1 MPANPIKNI
10 PIDLKITPQIDLSP
24 CSSSTCADLVP
35 IRIYDKYDKQSLGL
49 VRRLNSDI
57 WSLERRPLPTISI
70 IVKQIQNDESPSKI
84 QQAVDWLTEDLDL
97 GQIFDEF
104 RGETDS
110 RVSWVQACWDG
121 HLLYPE
127 DDASSVPLPISLPFE
142 EDELDYDKYSLISD
156 TSSGMQVSED
166 GEAEQWVDWD
176 DVFDGWSEDEVHG
189 WQCS

>member
-1 MPANPIKNI
+1 M
-10 PIDLKITPQIDLSP
+10 
-24 CSSSTCADLVP
+24 
-35 IRIYDKYDKQSLGL
+35 
-49 VRRLNSDI
+49 
-57 WSLERRPLPTISI
+57 
-70 IVKQIQNDESPSKI
+70 
-84 QQAVDWLTEDLDL
+84 DWLTEDLDL